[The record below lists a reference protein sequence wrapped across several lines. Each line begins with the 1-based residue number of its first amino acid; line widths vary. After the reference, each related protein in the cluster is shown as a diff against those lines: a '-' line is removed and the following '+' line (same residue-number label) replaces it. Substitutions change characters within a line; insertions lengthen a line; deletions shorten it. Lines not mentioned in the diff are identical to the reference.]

1 MGWWGI
7 TTNEKADD
15 EWNNEFQKLIEDLP
29 DDTLLTLVDCH
40 I

>member
-7 TTNEKADD
+7 TTNEKNQQDWDD
-15 EWNNEFQKLIEDLP
+15 FVWQLLDTLP
-29 DDTLLTLVDCH
+29 DDTLLVLCDCH